1 MPKSGSSAPKSAL
14 KDLHL
19 VKCAGQTIL
28 LHSLNCFEFR
38 TLHLSSPPVT
48 SHNSPINHDGQHYSI
63 LSSGLAHR
71 YSPPLPHAMME
82 WVHCFVPVHC
92 CGKESPREKVVPYS
106 LLRQQECCFDMLVC
120 IEQTTNCF
128 QLLLSAP
135 LFVPKPISS
144 LCSEIGGQGS
154 HGVCTGRALLVSP
167 LHVYTCA
174 GRQKSA
180 VVILTTTNILSTR
193 GA

>member
-1 MPKSGSSAPKSAL
+1 MLYITESCSPGSGIYPPSQTNFYSALFFMTMMDQVKINHCSPSSAL
-14 KDLHL
+14 
-19 VKCAGQTIL
+19 T
-28 LHSLNCFEFR
+28 
-38 TLHLSSPPVT
+38 
-48 SHNSPINHDGQHYSI
+48 
-63 LSSGLAHR
+63 
-71 YSPPLPHAMME
+71 
-82 WVHCFVPVHC
+82 PVHC
-92 CGKESPREKVVPYS
+92 CGKESPREKVVPYL

-135 LFVPKPISS
+135 LFVPKKPISS

-154 HGVCTGRALLVSP
+154 HGVCTGWALLVSP
-167 LHVYTCA
+167 LHVYIYTCA
-174 GRQKSA
+174 GWQKSA

>member
-1 MPKSGSSAPKSAL
+1 MFSRVRNLPTKPNQFLLGLIFYDHDGASKKNHCSPSSAL
-14 KDLHL
+14 
-19 VKCAGQTIL
+19 T
-28 LHSLNCFEFR
+28 
-38 TLHLSSPPVT
+38 
-48 SHNSPINHDGQHYSI
+48 
-63 LSSGLAHR
+63 
-71 YSPPLPHAMME
+71 
-82 WVHCFVPVHC
+82 PVHC
-92 CGKESPREKVVPYS
+92 CGKESPREKVVPYL

-135 LFVPKPISS
+135 LFVPKKPISS

-154 HGVCTGRALLVSP
+154 HGVCTGWALLVSP
-167 LHVYTCA
+167 LHVYIYTCA